1 MARRVPA
8 DISFPKV
15 ILLIAVLFGV
25 AAICGL
31 FLG

>member
-1 MARRVPA
+1 MVKKMPA

-15 ILLIAVLFGV
+15 MLIMAVLFGV
-25 AAICGL
+25 AAVCGL